1 MTITQPSV
9 SPAEC
14 VRLAGYPCSLMD
26 IKTGAEKIRMITQ
39 CTRCGWVD
47 PASLDRW
54 AEDAIKSS
62 ISTRAQNIAVA
73 AGTEPFTFVDREGQP
88 LPLVE
93 AVFQALGAASMC
105 WENIQAAGEFNSE
118 RATVIGQAVMYEIN
132 TALAAAREDAVKE
145 FTRTNMTGA
154 RPITPIF

>member
-14 VRLAGYPCSLMD
+14 TRLAGYPCALMD

-73 AGTEPFTFVDREGQP
+73 AGTEPFTFVDRPGEP
-88 LPLVE
+88 ITLVE

-105 WENIQAAGEFNSE
+105 WIGGTGSLEFDSQRAA
-118 RATVIGQAVMYEIN
+118 AVGSALVTEIN
-132 TALAAAREDAVKE
+132 RALAEAERRGVVAANFNAV
-145 FTRTNMTGA
+145 
-154 RPITPIF
+154 